1 MALDP
6 ERVISE
12 RGCFWLRH
20 IQRWQQQA
28 DQTQVSYC
36 RGCELSVS
44 AFRWW
49 RYRLMREGILA
60 DKATSSR
67 TLPPESKSFVEISVP
82 EPKQPMAVAPYEIVL
97 SCHRRLLI
105 AENFEDQAVV
115 RLLSILENRC

>member
-6 ERVISE
+6 ARIISK

-20 IQRWQQQA
+20 IQMWQQS

-60 DKATSSR
+60 DKDTSAR
-67 TLPPESKSFVEISVP
+67 TLPPEESRSFVEISVT
-82 EPKQPMAVAPYEIVL
+82 EPKQPMGVAPYEIIL
-97 SCHRRLLI
+97 TCHRRLLI

-115 RLLSILENRC
+115 RLLSILEHRC

>member
-82 EPKQPMAVAPYEIVL
+82 EPKQPMAVAPYDTD
-97 SCHRRLLI
+97 S
-105 AENFEDQAVV
+105 D
-115 RLLSILENRC
+115 